1 MTQIEPLVGIVA
13 EDISVRNAVLDLVV
27 PLGIRGE
34 AFASAQEFM
43 ARPHTDPPACVIL
56 DGDLPG
62 ISELAVQLE
71 LARAPGHVP
80 LILLTGHDRLPKSL
94 GTMKGKAL
102 TCVAKPWKEDELRLA
117 IREGVSRQAPREE
130 PDLATLS
137 RDLVGE
143 STGLRKVHQE
153 IDLVAKTDA
162 SVLITGETGTGKE
175 LVARAIHERSERRTR
190 PLLTVNCGAIP
201 EALFE
206 SELFG
211 HVKGAFSGAVRDK
224 IGYFELADGGTLF
237 LDEIGDVP
245 LPVQVKLLRVLQEQ
259 ELARV
264 GDTRARK
271 INFRI
276 IAATNRDIVS
286 DVDAGRFR
294 QDLYYR
300 LSVFPIAVPPLRERR
315 EDILLLAA
323 HFVGMYAA
331 KMNIHPPQL
340 SKGNIERLLDYHWP
354 GNVRE
359 LQNVIERFVIVSQT
373 GEVQLHLNRNERQ
386 VPRRRLEDRAPLEGP
401 GIPIVTKSEL
411 RERERESIVAA
422 LARTN
427 GMVAGPRGAALLL
440 GMKPTT
446 LFSRIKALGIVY
458 DASNPWR
465 QGRQGKTVSA
475 SRSQESHPTGGLAGK
490 NGDGKAAAHIRHSK
504 SPEEG
509 AGEGTHPSDEVTDPL
524 HSKRKASEGDV

>member
-1 MTQIEPLVGIVA
+1 
-13 EDISVRNAVLDLVV
+13 
-27 PLGIRGE
+27 
-34 AFASAQEFM
+34 
-43 ARPHTDPPACVIL
+43 
-56 DGDLPG
+56 
-62 ISELAVQLE
+62 
-71 LARAPGHVP
+71 
-80 LILLTGHDRLPKSL
+80 
-94 GTMKGKAL
+94 
-102 TCVAKPWKEDELRLA
+102 
-117 IREGVSRQAPREE
+117 
-130 PDLATLS
+130 
-137 RDLVGE
+137 
-143 STGLRKVHQE
+143 
-153 IDLVAKTDA
+153 
-162 SVLITGETGTGKE
+162 VLITGETGTGKE

-331 KMNIHPPQL
+331 KINIHPPQL

-373 GEVQLHLNRNERQ
+373 GEVQLHLNRIERQ
-386 VPRRRLEDRAPLEGP
+386 VPRRRLEDRAPLEGL

-475 SRSQESHPTGGLAGK
+475 SRSQESDPTGGLAGK
-490 NGDGKAAAHIRHSK
+490 NGDGKAAAPIRHPK
-504 SPEEG
+504 SLEQG
-509 AGEGTHPSDEVTDPL
+509 SGEGTHPSDEVTDPQ
-524 HSKRKASEGDV
+524 HSKRKAPEGDV